1 MMLALVLGA
10 HALTLADTVRRAAEV
25 NPTALIAALTTQ
37 QAEFA
42 AAQSWA
48 HLGPTPSLSIGRTWR
63 NNLEIDTGTFN
74 VSLGALQPASWFSA
88 LQRSSRATAAR
99 YAAAGTTLDAQYA
112 AAALYV
118 GVWEARRAVAAARD
132 TESAAT
138 TLATAI
144 QARVSAGL
152 DGPLLGRSA
161 EAGRLLAVAE
171 RIAAEAELSVAR
183 VQLARALQMDD
194 VGELEAPSAL
204 ALPESSGGSPWL
216 DAAKELVQSARWGHI
231 RDLAG
236 WFPSGGLTASTP
248 LNAPGLAVT
257 LSATWTLDGVVGP
270 FLLERQ
276 SALAVR
282 IADVQYSALQRDYEA
297 ELAAARVRATAAGQ
311 VLDAH
316 RARQEAADAA
326 LAEGRA
332 LLDAGLVST
341 LEVLRL
347 QDQLSSAR
355 TARVGA
361 ELGELLAI
369 REARRL
375 AGEGW

>member
-1 MMLALVLGA
+1 MILALVLAA
-10 HALTLADTVRRAAEV
+10 HAVTLDESVRRAAEV
-25 NPTALIAALTTQ
+25 DPGAIVAALSTQ
-37 QAEFA
+37 QADLL

-48 HLGPTPSLSIGRTWR
+48 HLGPSPSLSIGRTWR
-63 NNLEIDTGTFN
+63 NNLAIDSGTFN
-74 VSLGALQPASWFSA
+74 VSLGALEPGSWFRA
-88 LQRSSRATAAR
+88 LQRSSQATASR

-118 GVWEARRAVAAARD
+118 GAWEAKRAVAAARD

-138 TLATAI
+138 SLATAI
-144 QARVSAGL
+144 QTRVGAGL

-171 RIAAEAELSVAR
+171 RIAAEAQLAVAR
-183 VQLARALQMDD
+183 VQLARALELDD
-194 VGELEAPSAL
+194 VGELDAPPGM
-204 ALPESSGGSPWL
+204 ALPGDAGSSPWL
-216 DAAKELVQSARWGHI
+216 DAAKESVESARWRHI

-236 WFPSGGLTASTP
+236 WFPSGGLNASTP
-248 LNAPGLAVT
+248 LGAPGLAIT
-257 LSATWTLDGVVGP
+257 LSATWTLDGVVAP

-282 IADVQYSALQRDYEA
+282 IADVQFTALRRDYEA
-297 ELAAARVRATAAGQ
+297 GLAAARVRAIAAGQ

-361 ELGELLAI
+361 ELDELLAI
-369 REARRL
+369 LDARRL